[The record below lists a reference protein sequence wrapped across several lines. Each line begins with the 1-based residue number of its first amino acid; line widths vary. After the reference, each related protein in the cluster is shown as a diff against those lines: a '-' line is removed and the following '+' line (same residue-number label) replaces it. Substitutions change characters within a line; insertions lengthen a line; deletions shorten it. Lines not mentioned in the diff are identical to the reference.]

1 MTTES
6 SPKLTRFAAGSAS
19 ETPRGRFELPLRKQL
34 IDRTVQE
41 LEQLLNQEPPPPDER
56 EQRIVESMLGLTI
69 FVLVSTSA
77 FLFFQNRSNPV
88 RQPVAPTAAVEV
100 APPSVAAPEVRE
112 TPKELDG
119 IPLKPAISDGWFSD
133 PTPSRPKRMIEPPEM

>member
-19 ETPRGRFELPLRKQL
+19 ETPRGRFELPRRKKL
-34 IDRTVQE
+34 IDRTVEE

-56 EQRIVESMLGLTI
+56 EQRIVEGMLGLTI

-77 FLFFQNRSNPV
+77 FLFFQNRSK
-88 RQPVAPTAAVEV
+88 
-100 APPSVAAPEVRE
+100 SVASPVQASVTAEIAPEPVVTLEVRE
-112 TPKELDG
+112 QPKELDG
-119 IPLKPAISDGWFSD
+119 IPLKPAISDGWFSE